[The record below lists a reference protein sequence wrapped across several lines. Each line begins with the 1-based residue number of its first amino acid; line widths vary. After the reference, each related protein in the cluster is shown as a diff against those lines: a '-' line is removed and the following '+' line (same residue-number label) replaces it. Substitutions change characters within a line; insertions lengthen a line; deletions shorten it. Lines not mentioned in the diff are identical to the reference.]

1 MSCHLFTAFGLTS
14 FLNVWFKVEDPKH
27 HPGELGFLVKY
38 QFLSFTSTTTELF
51 LYHPAHMIIGVHF
64 TLEILFYVK
73 RE

>member
-1 MSCHLFTAFGLTS
+1 METAQCFVLTKGSSCHLFTAFGLTS

-51 LYHPAHMIIGVHF
+51 LYHPEKHI
-64 TLEILFYVK
+64 
-73 RE
+73 